1 MRDSCIEI
9 AVSTYC
15 KTELIHLAKAI
26 AFMDLPTD
34 PDFENESIDECLS
47 RRLTLPAGQKIL
59 DPFPSKWHHCPMTSL
74 SSRHLD

>member
-1 MRDSCIEI
+1 MDVKNIKAFIS
-9 AVSTYC
+9 AWGVQVSTYC

-47 RRLTLPAGQKIL
+47 RRLKLPAGQKIL
-59 DPFPSKWHHCPMTSL
+59 DPFLPNGIIVQ
-74 SSRHLD
+74 